1 MTTIEK
7 LQVAFIILALISIPL
22 ILAGAA
28 YMESSTYNKLTGAE
42 TTWWD
47 ALWVEL
53 RVQDNPIR

>member
-7 LQVAFIILALISIPL
+7 IYIAFIVLALISIPL
-22 ILAGAA
+22 VTAGLA

-47 ALWVEL
+47 AL
-53 RVQDNPIR
+53 QDNPIR